1 MDKFEQQKR
10 LGIFFSLYIAQSI
23 PMSFFSTVIPVL
35 MRQENF
41 SMTTITLLQLIKV
54 PWLIKFFWSP
64 LVDRNTDSLRSYKK
78 WIFSSELCYAA
89 LIVGVSIL
97 DIKTDMI
104 LIAVLIL
111 LSFIASATQDIA
123 TDALAV
129 RSFDRKN
136 KSMVNSMQSMG
147 SFAGTLVGSG
157 VLLLIYKNVGWG
169 IVLPC
174 LAVFVMLAIIPLMLQ
189 KRDTPLIAKH
199 TKANKGDLIS
209 FFKQKG
215 ISKQIIYLVLSYSG
229 LIGILS
235 TLRPYMVDLGY
246 TITEIGLISGII
258 GTGCGFVASYFG
270 GRIIKKYGRYRS
282 RIIFSVAAL
291 ATASYFLI
299 FSLFK
304 DCGHAIYLG
313 VCFLWASYGLSTVVV
328 YTTSMDKSRE
338 GREGTDFTIQTVITH
353 LSSMIIAIFSGK
365 LIDSFGITTL
375 YSVEVLLTIVT
386 LVFSIFAFRVKRRR

>member
-10 LGIFFSLYIAQSI
+10 LGVFFGLYIAQSI

-54 PWLIKFFWSP
+54 PWLIKFLWSP
-64 LVDRNTDSLRSYKK
+64 LVDRNTGSLGSYKK

-89 LIVGVSIL
+89 LIFGVSLL

-157 VLLLIYKNVGWG
+157 VLLLIYKKIGWDV
-169 IVLPC
+169 VLPC
-174 LAVFVMLAIIPLMLQ
+174 LAVFVMLAIVPLMMQ
-189 KRDTPLIAKH
+189 KRSTPLIPKH
-199 TKANKGDLIS
+199 TKATKGDLLS

-215 ISKQIIYLVLSYSG
+215 ISKQIIYLILSYSG

-246 TITEIGLISGII
+246 TIVEIGFISGII
-258 GTGCGFVASYFG
+258 GTGCGFIASYFG
-270 GRIIKKYGRYRS
+270 GRIVKKYGRYRS
-282 RIIFSVAAL
+282 RIIFAL
-291 ATASYFLI
+291 CALTTAVYFLI
-299 FSLFK
+299 FSMFK
-304 DCGHAIYLG
+304 DCGHAIYVG
-313 VCFLWASYGLSTVVV
+313 VCLLWASYGLSTVIV
-328 YTTSMDKSRE
+328 YTTAMDKSRE
-338 GREGTDFTIQTVITH
+338 GREGTDFTIQTVLTH
-353 LSSMIIAIFSGK
+353 LSSMIIAIFSGRI
-365 LIDSFGITTL
+365 IDSFGISTL
-375 YSVEVLLTIVT
+375 YSVEVLFTIIT
-386 LVFSIFAFRVKRRR
+386 LLYSIFAFKVKRK